1 MLGDM
6 NAHAVLPVSDLEQ
19 AKRFYGHL
27 LGLEESGQSEDEQA
41 VMYRSGDTHILVYE
55 SKFSGTNQATAV
67 TWETNDV
74 ESVVETLRNKGVVFE
89 HYPDLFSGVVIEG
102 DVHRMGPMS
111 VAWFKDPFGNIL
123 SIGNAL

>member
-19 AKRFYGHL
+19 ARRFYGHL
-27 LGLEESGQSEDEQA
+27 LGLEESGRSEDEQA
-41 VMYRSGDTHILVYE
+41 IMFRSGDTHILVYE
-55 SKFSGTNQATAV
+55 SDFAGTNQATAV
-67 TWETNDV
+67 AWETNDV
-74 ESVVETLRNKGVVFE
+74 TSLVESLKQKGVAFE
-89 HYPDLFSGVVIEG
+89 HYPNLYPDIVLEG